1 MSHGI
6 CDACPPPTAHPFC
19 APTKDGFIVTE
30 IMDEAVISMEQVA
43 GRTLRVATWRLQKQS
58 EHLPILF
65 FNGIGANIEA
75 VAPLAAA
82 MPERGFI
89 MFDMPGTGESPDP
102 IIPYNPF
109 TMSWTAAELLGRFG
123 LGEVDVMGVSWGGAM
138 AQHFALQHPARTR
151 RLTLIATTPGMAMVP
166 GNPAAFT
173 KMANPRR
180 YIDPEFMNEHFAT
193 LYGGADAD
201 GTAHQK
207 DSHIGRLK
215 PPSPR
220 GYMYQLLCM
229 LGWTSLPAL
238 PFLKKETL
246 IMMGEDDQI
255 VRPINGQILK
265 AMIPNS
271 RIKMFA
277 GGGHLFLLTHADE
290 SVAAIREFLDAPET
304 EAEKDR
310 VGAYAA

>member
-1 MSHGI
+1 MKH
-6 CDACPPPTAHPFC
+6 AR
-19 APTKDGFIVTE
+19 
-30 IMDEAVISMEQVA
+30 VA
-43 GRTLRVATWRLQKQS
+43 MHEVGGRRLRVATWRLDQPS
-58 EHLPILF
+58 DHPPILF

-75 VAPLAAA
+75 VAPLA
-82 MPERGFI
+82 EEFEDRGFV
-89 MFDMPGTGESPDP
+89 MFDMPGTGGSPDP
-102 IIPYNPF
+102 SVPYNPF
-109 TMSWTAAELLGRFG
+109 TMSWTAAELLGQLS

-151 RLTLIATTPGMAMVP
+151 RLVLIATTPGMAMVP

-193 LYGGADAD
+193 LYGGVDAD
-201 GTAHQK
+201 GAAHQK

-238 PFLKKETL
+238 PFLKKQTL
-246 IMMGEDDQI
+246 IMMGDDDQI
-255 VRPINGQILK
+255 VRPVNGKILK
-265 AMIPNS
+265 AMIPNA
-271 RIKMFA
+271 RLEMIA
-277 GGGHLFLLTHADE
+277 GGGHLFLLTHSEE
-290 SVAAIREFLDAPET
+290 SVAMIRDFLGEPET
-304 EAEKDR
+304 DREREREAAK
-310 VGAYAA
+310 AA